1 MLWHTANKDEYDR
14 VLAGINKYTMATCI
28 DDMPVY
34 TCFKADRSLD
44 FDDDTHSFTTFIQR
58 LTAFV
63 NNACTFLNTIAR
75 FMTPVG
81 GFRADAAGNP
91 HPHAPTRTHTHHHHR
106 HRRCYHTHC
115 LALLCSRVAHARCC
129 RTATTSHTH
138 THTWKAWHSSDSSWS
153 RRLWP
158 CGVHSTLGT
167 FRPDYGAPIADDC
180 LIGRVPHVA
189 SACLLSR
196 AHWRVRVRVCRQ
208 LPS

>member
-28 DDMPVY
+28 DDMQVY
-34 TCFKADRSLD
+34 ACFKADRSLD

-75 FMTPVG
+75 FMTPLG
-81 GFRADAAGNP
+81 GFRADAAGDP
-91 HPHAPTRTHTHHHHR
+91 HPHAPTRAHTHHHHR
-106 HRRCYHTHC
+106 HRRRYHTHC

-129 RTATTSHTH
+129 RTATTAHTH
-138 THTWKAWHSSDSSWS
+138 TRGRHGTALT
-153 RRLWP
+153 RRGRGG
-158 CGVHSTLGT
+158 CGRVVHSTLGT
-167 FRPDYGAPIADDC
+167 FRPDYGNAPVADDC

-189 SACLLSR
+189 SACLLSVHIGNR
-196 AHWRVRVRVCRQ
+196 RVRVRVCQ